1 MLYYNESSLKY
12 KIKKFVIY
20 EARCNNSNDDFTYV
34 EKEKELVV

>member
-20 EARCNNSNDDFTYV
+20 EARCNNNDDFTYV